1 MAKPEWGTKRTGP
14 CGTKFYDFNKSPI
27 ICPSCGGEVITHDEK
42 TYNKK
47 EVNKKPSNNSKE
59 QSSVEDSSKDADLDS
74 GILDDDII
82 NDDVSLDG
90 ALDSEHEDNLTDDEN
105 INLIN
110 DDNDSPI
117 QLQESNDEYDIDWR
131 LGRHY

>member
-1 MAKPEWGTKRTGP
+1 MAKPEWGTKRIGP

-27 ICPSCGGEVITHDEK
+27 ICPGCGGEVITHDVK
-42 TYNKK
+42 IYDKK
-47 EVNKKPSNNSKE
+47 EVDKNPSDNSRE
-59 QSSVEDSSKDADLDS
+59 QPSVEDSSNNTELDS

-90 ALDSEHEDNLTDDEN
+90 ALDSEHEDDISDDQD

-110 DDNDSPI
+110 DDNNIVLDVEI
-117 QLQESNDEYDIDWR
+117 DEDEK
-131 LGRHY
+131 

>member
-27 ICPSCGGEVITHDEK
+27 ICPGCGGEVINHDVK
-42 TYNKK
+42 SYNKN
-47 EVNKKPSNNSKE
+47 EVDKNPSNNSKE
-59 QSSVEDSSKDADLDS
+59 QTSVEDSSNNTELDS

-90 ALDSEHEDNLTDDEN
+90 ALDSEHEDDISDDQD

-110 DDNDSPI
+110 DDNNIVLDVEI
-117 QLQESNDEYDIDWR
+117 DEDEK
-131 LGRHY
+131 

>member
-27 ICPSCGGEVITHDEK
+27 ICPGCGGEVITHEVK
-42 TYNKK
+42 TNKNK
-47 EVNKKPSNNSKE
+47 NEVDKNIKSNSKE
-59 QSSVEDSSKDADLDS
+59 QSLVEDSSKNTDLDS

-90 ALDSEHEDNLTDDEN
+90 ALDSEHQDSISDDEN
-105 INLIN
+105 INLI
-110 DDNDSPI
+110 DDNNIVLDVEI
-117 QLQESNDEYDIDWR
+117 DEDEK
-131 LGRHY
+131 

>member
-27 ICPSCGGEVITHDEK
+27 ICPGCGGEVITHDVK
-42 TYNKK
+42 INNKNELDK
-47 EVNKKPSNNSKE
+47 NPRNNSKE
-59 QSSVEDSSKDADLDS
+59 KLSVEDSSKNTDLDS

-90 ALDSEHEDNLTDDEN
+90 ALDSEHEENISDDED

-110 DDNDSPI
+110 DDNNIVLDVEI
-117 QLQESNDEYDIDWR
+117 DEDEK
-131 LGRHY
+131 

>member
-27 ICPSCGGEVITHDEK
+27 ICPGCGGEVITHDVK
-42 TYNKK
+42 INNKK
-47 EVNKKPSNNSKE
+47 EVDKKPSNNSKE
-59 QSSVEDSSKDADLDS
+59 QSSVEDSSNNTELDS

-90 ALDSEHEDNLTDDEN
+90 ALDSEHEDDISDDQD

-110 DDNDSPI
+110 DDNNIVLDVEI
-117 QLQESNDEYDIDWR
+117 DEDEK
-131 LGRHY
+131 

>member
-27 ICPSCGGEVITHDEK
+27 ICPGCGGEVITHDVK
-42 TYNKK
+42 IYDKK
-47 EVNKKPSNNSKE
+47 EVDKNPSDNSRE
-59 QSSVEDSSKDADLDS
+59 QPSVEDSSNNTELDS

-90 ALDSEHEDNLTDDEN
+90 ALDSEHEDDISDDQD

-110 DDNDSPI
+110 DDNNIVLDVEI
-117 QLQESNDEYDIDWR
+117 DEDEK
-131 LGRHY
+131 

>member
-27 ICPSCGGEVITHDEK
+27 ICPGCGGEVITHEVK
-42 TYNKK
+42 TNK
-47 EVNKKPSNNSKE
+47 NKNAVDKNLKNNTKE
-59 QSSVEDSSKDADLDS
+59 QSLIEDSSKNTDLDS

-90 ALDSEHEDNLTDDEN
+90 ALDSEHENN
-105 INLIN
+105 ISDVEDIDLIN
-110 DDNDSPI
+110 DDNNIVLDVEI
-117 QLQESNDEYDIDWR
+117 DEDEK
-131 LGRHY
+131 